1 MTRFESMTAAARQAM
16 VHVLDLDP
24 KDQVLV
30 VTDDLTRT
38 CGDAFARGAERHGCP
53 VETYVLPEKDRPLKA
68 VPSDLLASLSGASVV
83 INAIAGDDREIPF
96 RIEWIKAIEDNGTI
110 RLGHSPGINEDMMVG
125 GPLDVDYGLMIER
138 AEHLIAAF
146 DGAESVHITAP
157 GGTDLRLD
165 LSNRW
170 FISDVKATTEA
181 GSNLPCGE
189 VYCCPVEDGANGVL
203 VVDGCFGGYGN
214 VPAPVKMKVESGRVT
229 EVSSDDDGVVNAI
242 NALLDTDSDARTIAE
257 LGIGLNPG
265 ARLTPKM
272 LEAEKVG
279 GTAHIAFG
287 SNEGMP
293 GGKSVSKVHVD
304 YLFLKPTMVASLAGG
319 GERVILSDGGVV

>member
-16 VHVLDLDP
+16 IHVLDLDP
-24 KDQVLV
+24 NDQVLV
-30 VTDDLTRT
+30 VTDEVTRS

-53 VETYVLPEKDRPLKA
+53 VATYILPEKNRPLKT
-68 VPSDLLASLSGASVV
+68 VPADLLASLPDVNVV

-96 RIEWIKAIEDNGTI
+96 RIDWIKAIENNGTI
-110 RLGHSPGINEDMMVG
+110 RMGHSPGINEDMMVG

-138 AEHLIAAF
+138 ADHLIGAF
-146 DGAESVHITAP
+146 ENAVSVHITAP
-157 GGTDLRLD
+157 GGTDLNMD
-165 LSNRW
+165 LSGRW
-170 FISDVKATTEA
+170 FVSDVKATVES

-189 VYCCPVEDGANGVL
+189 VYCCPVESGTNGVL

-214 VPAPVKMKVESGRVT
+214 VPAPVTMKVEAGRVT
-229 EVSSDDDGVVNAI
+229 EVTSDDAGVVAAI
-242 NALLDTDSDARTIAE
+242 TALLDTDEGARTIAE

-272 LEAEKVG
+272 LEAEKAG

-293 GGKSVSKVHVD
+293 GGGSVSRIHVD
-304 YLFLKPTMVASLAGG
+304 YLFHEPTMTVTRNDGSRKMVLSGG
-319 GERVILSDGGVV
+319 SVV